1 MRIGLVTKWFNR
13 GQAFVSRYIR
23 DALDAHGHE
32 TFILAR
38 PTRDKGPMAAH
49 VDRTGVWDQRDVT
62 EASDWEVPF
71 DEYESWIADNGLE
84 AVHWDNCY
92 QHEEIAR
99 IRETG
104 VKTVGRFVW
113 EMFKPE
119 DAEPSRRAYDV
130 LYSLTRCEQRRYRE
144 LGIDSPYIRWG
155 LHPELLDA
163 ADRAKTAA
171 HQQPDALAERQH
183 RAARA
188 DRTRS
193 GGSPRS
199 DLADRTR
206 SGGSPRSD
214 LVRFYFPGALLGP
227 RKPHKEV
234 VEAFT
239 NAKGDNLRLIFKA
252 QLERRM
258 NYLEKAAAADPRI
271 ELVIDDMPTDEH
283 LRLFASCDVCL
294 GPSRWEGLGLFL
306 YEAVA
311 FGMPQ
316 ISNDSPPMNE
326 VVTDGANGLLVADR
340 PDGAAPS
347 GIPSM
352 QPDVPG
358 LTAAIERLA
367 EPGERK
373 LLAQGARASRET
385 FAWENTVDDYAG
397 LFAGLAS

>member
-1 MRIGLVTKWFNR
+1 MRVGIVTKWFNR
-13 GQAFVSRYIR
+13 GQAFVSRYLR
-23 DALDAHGHE
+23 DALDAEGHE

-49 VDRTGVWDQRDVT
+49 VDRSGVWDQPGVT
-62 EASDWEVPF
+62 EASEWEVPF
-71 DEYESWIADNGLE
+71 EEYESWIAENRIE

-92 QHEEIAR
+92 QHDEIAR
-99 IRETG
+99 IRAAG

-113 EMFKPE
+113 EMFGE
-119 DAEPSRRAYDV
+119 DEAEPAKRAYDV
-130 LYSLTRCEQRRYRE
+130 LYSLTRCEQQRYAE
-144 LGIDSPYIRWG
+144 LGIESPYVRWG

-163 ADRAKTAA
+163 ARKAQEAGA
-171 HQQPDALAERQH
+171 HPL
-183 RAARA
+183 
-188 DRTRS
+188 TRS
-193 GGSPRS
+193 GG
-199 DLADRTR
+199 DEA
-206 SGGSPRSD
+206 
-214 LVRFYFPGALLGP
+214 VVYYFPGALLGP

-239 NAKGDNLRLIFKA
+239 NAKGDNLRLVFKA

-271 ELVIDDMPTDEH
+271 ELVIDDMPTEEH

-306 YEAVA
+306 YEAIA

-316 ISNDSPPMNE
+316 ITNDSPPMSE
-326 VVTDGANGLLVADR
+326 VVRDGVNGLLVGDR
-340 PDGAAPS
+340 QDDTAPS

-352 QPDVPG
+352 KPDVAG
-358 LTAAIERLA
+358 LTTAIERLA

-373 LLAQGARASRET
+373 LLAQGARSSREE
-385 FAWENTVDDYAG
+385 FAWENTIADYAA
-397 LFAGLAS
+397 LFAELES